1 MLGGFLQTSKVFIF
15 LGVSLARF
23 EIIFFFFFLSQL
35 LSQFEDAYDAF

>member
-23 EIIFFFFFLSQL
+23 EIILLFFLSQL